1 MTHRGTTMLERLARA
16 GAEAA
21 MLAEGLSE
29 NYAAQASASHELN
42 MNYYGSIARAILNEL
57 KQVDEGMVEAGRKKY
72 FEPNHTNGLNGLI
85 AGIFTSAID
94 QVLSQGE
101 GK

>member
-1 MTHRGTTMLERLARA
+1 MG
-16 GAEAA
+16 
-21 MLAEGLSE
+21 
-29 NYAAQASASHELN
+29 
-42 MNYYGSIARAILNEL
+42 
-57 KQVDEGMVEAGRKKY
+57 EAGRKKY

-94 QVLSQGE
+94 HVLKEGE

>member
-1 MTHRGTTMLERLARA
+1 MTNKDTTMLEHAARA

-42 MNYYGSIARAILNEL
+42 MNYYGSIVRAILNEL
-57 KQVDEGMVEAGRKKY
+57 KQVDEGMTIAVSEALQGDFWIGPTAAAKVIRA
-72 FEPNHTNGLNGLI
+72 H
-85 AGIFTSAID
+85 ID
-94 QVLSQGE
+94 HVLREGE